1 MKIRVFISQ
10 PMNGLKIDYIK
21 EQRRAI
27 MESFKNFAYEQGWI
41 RNEID
46 SDDEVIDINALFDDA
61 PKGDEGRIWMLGRSI
76 QTMDV
81 ADYIIFADE
90 WQTAHGCCVEHK
102 VAEEY
107 FGYNIE
113 FMKRKFTP
121 NGSIYVGDRPL
132 SMSPIPYIDEIW
144 FGRYKTE

>member
-10 PMNGLKIDYIK
+10 PMNGLKIERIK
-21 EQRRAI
+21 ELRQAI
-27 MESFKNFAYEQGWI
+27 MESFRTFALENSWI
-41 RNEID
+41 RG
-46 SDDEVIDINALFDDA
+46 DDELVDINALFDEV

-76 QTMDV
+76 QTMDI

-90 WQTAHGCCVEHK
+90 WQNAHGCCVEHK

-107 FGYNIE
+107 FGYNIN
-113 FMKRKFTP
+113 FMKRKFST
-121 NGSIYVGDRPL
+121 NTIVYVEEHPL

-144 FGRYKTE
+144 FGRYKNE

>member
-10 PMNGLKIDYIK
+10 PMNGLKLDYIK
-21 EQRRAI
+21 EQRQAI
-27 MESFKNFAYEQGWI
+27 MKSFRTFALENGWV
-41 RNEID
+41 RG
-46 SDDEVIDINALFDDA
+46 DDELVDINALFDEA

-90 WQTAHGCCVEHK
+90 WQNAHGCCVEHK
-102 VAEEY
+102 VAMEY

-113 FMKRKFTP
+113 FMKRKFST
-121 NGSIYVGDRPL
+121 NTTVYFEDRPL
-132 SMSPIPYIDEIW
+132 SISPIPYIDEIW
-144 FGRYKTE
+144 FGRYKNE

>member
-10 PMNGLKIDYIK
+10 PMNGLKLDYIK

-27 MESFKNFAYEQGWI
+27 MESFKNFAFEQGWI

-46 SDDEVIDINALFDDA
+46 SDDEVIDINALFDEA

-76 QTMDV
+76 QTMDI
-81 ADYIIFADE
+81 ADYVIFADD

-107 FGYNIE
+107 FGYNVG
-113 FMKRKFTP
+113 FMKRRFST
-121 NGSIYVGDRPL
+121 NINCYVDERPL
-132 SMSPIPYIDEIW
+132 SESPIPYIDEIW
-144 FGRYKTE
+144 FGRYKNE